1 VNTAALDPW
10 PYLSADV
17 PAVPAAVKRRYED
30 FFVDE
35 IPAYEPSGRG
45 DHVYFVV
52 EKRGL
57 ATMPAAADIA
67 RALGRNPRDIGFAG
81 LKDARAVTRQTFSV
95 EHEEPERIRGLDLP
109 RMRVLSVSRHT
120 NKLRIGHLRG
130 NRFAIRLR
138 EVDPGRIDDIRAVLD
153 LLSRRG
159 TPNYF
164 GRQRFGTR
172 GDSGR
177 IGAALLHDDP
187 AEAMALLCGRAGEF
201 DTGEV
206 RRARRLYD
214 AGNFAAAARAWPYL
228 FRDAARA
235 CRAMA
240 KSDGD
245 ARRAIRAVPRGLR
258 QFFVSA
264 CQSWLFNRVLAARI
278 DEIDRVRPGDLA
290 YKHDNGAVFLVQDAA
305 AEQPRAERFEISPTG
320 PLFGRRMTAPADE
333 PAASSSAS
341 LPGSGSTRRSS
352 RPASA
357 PRATPR
363 MPSRTCRPPDRP
375 LRRPVRRGLCVR
387 GWRRP
392 AGGGRFAS
400 RFGTR
405 PPRADQ
411 TTPDRSSSCG
421 SRWRPAATRPPC
433 CVRSARTR
441 WKRAG
446 RRNSAPIT
454 LPRFLR
460 GARRHGGRHSRER
473 GNPEAIPRDGR
484 HSREGGNPEAIARQ
498 WA

>member
-1 VNTAALDPW
+1 MNTAALDPW

-333 PAASSSAS
+333 PAALEQRVLAGERLDAAIFSA
-341 LPGSGSTRRSS
+341 GE
-352 RPASA
+352 RPARHAADAEPHVQAPGPAAAQARSA
-357 PRATPR
+357 GSVRQGLA
-363 MPSRTCRPPDRP
+363 PPGGRRP
-375 LRRPVRRGLCVR
+375 LRFALRDATAESGSDD
-387 GWRRP
+387 
-392 AGGGRFAS
+392 AGPFIELRFTLAAGCYATSVLREICKDALEEGRA
-400 RFGTR
+400 
-405 PPRADQ
+405 Q
-411 TTPDRSSSCG
+411 
-421 SRWRPAATRPPC
+421 
-433 CVRSARTR
+433 
-441 WKRAG
+441 
-446 RRNSAPIT
+446 
-454 LPRFLR
+454 
-460 GARRHGGRHSRER
+460 E
-473 GNPEAIPRDGR
+473 
-484 HSREGGNPEAIARQ
+484 
-498 WA
+498 